1 MTKQEQIEEMAEA
14 VICASILANAKI
26 DDKVAINLK
35 EFIDNLY
42 NAGYRKVPDGA
53 VIIPAEERDEE
64 IERFKEENAK
74 LKAENASLRERLDRS
89 VELPCKVDDIVYK
102 KDGAWT
108 VVGFDCN
115 LVNSWK
121 VKLERWKNKYLDE
134 HETTKVVFSSFG
146 KTVFFTEEE
155 ARLKELQERDK

>member
-1 MTKQEQIEEMAEA
+1 MSEYKRLTNNNLEEYDPEYDFC
-14 VICASILANAKI
+14 VGCKHFGEPNGC
-26 DDKVAINLK
+26 NRPNGTC
-35 EFIDNLY
+35 DNY
-42 NAGYRKVPDGA
+42 
-53 VIIPAEERDEE
+53 
-64 IERFKEENAK
+64 ERFLETYNCLTELEDKIENGTII
-74 LKAENASLRERLDRS
+74 
-89 VELPCKVDDIVYK
+89 ELPCKVGDIVYK

-115 LVNSWK
+115 LVSSWK

-155 ARLKELQERDK
+155 ARLKEFQEKQK

>member
-1 MTKQEQIEEMAEA
+1 MSEYKRLTNNNLEDYDPEYDFCIECKYFGEPNGCNRPNGTCDSYDRFMETYN
-14 VICASILANAKI
+14 CLTELEDKI
-26 DDKVAINLK
+26 EN
-35 EFIDNLY
+35 
-42 NAGYRKVPDGA
+42 GT
-53 VIIPAEERDEE
+53 II
-64 IERFKEENAK
+64 
-74 LKAENASLRERLDRS
+74 
-89 VELPCKVDDIVYK
+89 ELPCKVGDTVYK

-155 ARLKELQERDK
+155 AQLKELQEKQK

>member
-1 MTKQEQIEEMAEA
+1 MSEYKRLTKQ
-14 VICASILANAKI
+14 VF
-26 DDKVAINLK
+26 DKVQGCEDKMTMHGKSL
-35 EFIDNLY
+35 FDLY
-42 NAGYRKVPDGA
+42 NRLAELEDKIENGT
-53 VIIPAEERDEE
+53 II
-64 IERFKEENAK
+64 
-74 LKAENASLRERLDRS
+74 
-89 VELPCKVDDIVYK
+89 ELPCKVGDIVYK

-155 ARLKELQERDK
+155 ARLKELQEKHK